1 MIVPE
6 TEEADVESP
15 LPQFDA
21 DDSEDDNIPIA
32 QTRLKSNEVPKY
44 SDSEE
49 EFTPLSTTMK
59 PKLGLLGIGTE
70 VMRQFDAG
78 LFLGTVLSFNSKDGL
93 YKIEYTDGE
102 REDMDEAEFI
112 YAYQLALGNGG
123 DENDL
128 SSDSADEESAY
139 ILPKVRAR
147 FYIIIHNICH
157 IFTLL
162 NRRLS
167 VYENREVC
175 LTCKRSPSL
184 QMADAPN
191 WRSILPLHQHNV

>member
-32 QTRLKSNEVPKY
+32 KTLD
-44 SDSEE
+44 SDE
-49 EFTPLSTTMK
+49 EFTAPSTFMT

-93 YKIEYTDGE
+93 YKIEYSDGD

-112 YAYQLALGNGG
+112 YAYRLALDNGG
-123 DENDL
+123 DANE
-128 SSDSADEESAY
+128 
-139 ILPKVRAR
+139 
-147 FYIIIHNICH
+147 
-157 IFTLL
+157 
-162 NRRLS
+162 
-167 VYENREVC
+167 
-175 LTCKRSPSL
+175 
-184 QMADAPN
+184 
-191 WRSILPLHQHNV
+191 